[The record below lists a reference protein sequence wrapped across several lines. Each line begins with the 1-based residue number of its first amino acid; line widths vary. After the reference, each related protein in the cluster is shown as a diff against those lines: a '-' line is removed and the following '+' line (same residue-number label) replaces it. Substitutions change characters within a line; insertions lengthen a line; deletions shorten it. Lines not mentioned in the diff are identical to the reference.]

1 MKNNIIFLIVLSASC
16 NTPTD
21 NIKYPITEKDVVVDT
36 YFGTDI
42 EDPYRWLEDDLS
54 LDTSNWVDSQNEVT
68 FDYLKSIPYRD
79 KLKSKLIFSLTGVW
93 INKNK
98 KNDFNTPHVHIKS
111 NFSGIYFLETT
122 KQNGTLQFYV
132 NDAFSFAYNDNLFD
146 TNEFNPSFFIEP
158 KNNTL
163 ILFPS
168 NLIHFVMPHYENNN
182 RISLAF
188 NIDIEH
194 G

>member
-1 MKNNIIFLIVLSASC
+1 MAKKNIFVQSILHDYFFDEQFNNEIKKELENHESDNTRVIKSNVGGFQTPNVNNDYIKNKILLESKNLI
-16 NTPTD
+16 T
-21 NIKYPITEKDVVVDT
+21 KEY
-36 YFGTDI
+36 
-42 EDPYRWLEDDLS
+42 
-54 LDTSNWVDSQNEVT
+54 
-68 FDYLKSIPYRD
+68 
-79 KLKSKLIFSLTGVW
+79 KLKSKLIFSLTGIW

-168 NLIHFVMPHYENNN
+168 NLIHFVMPHYENND

-188 NIDIEH
+188 NIDIDH